1 MYTVLYVHRWS
12 TGNVYVTVYKNL
24 VLSLLMTSVIFL
36 VGIDK
41 TDPPVSHNYDIT

>member
-1 MYTVLYVHRWS
+1 MYCMYMCRWS